1 MERRQ
6 ELGDISCSYPKKKG
20 SKEHQTILYSHYW
33 RNDEGMRAGKENLP
47 LELKRS
53 VEDRNHSED
62 ACRMIEASKYSAA
75 PFELLSKTEN
85 KQQK

>member
-1 MERRQ
+1 
-6 ELGDISCSYPKKKG
+6 
-20 SKEHQTILYSHYW
+20 
-33 RNDEGMRAGKENLP
+33 MRAGKENLP

-53 VEDRNHSED
+53 VEDRNYSED

-85 KQQK
+85 TQQK